1 MFNLW
6 QTKPY
11 SVLNAACMQKMHKCS
26 EGFAWKQIHKQ
37 KLLKNEFVDF
47 LKIKKLL
54 AGGYMNDKFT

>member
-1 MFNLW
+1 
-6 QTKPY
+6 
-11 SVLNAACMQKMHKCS
+11 MQKMHKCS